1 MKSIDARG
9 LACPQPVILTK
20 KALDVNE
27 NVTTIVDNETAKL
40 NLMKLAK
47 SLGCEV
53 AIKEGSDQIEISFFK
68 KADEKIKSVEERQNT
83 SQLVYVIGSNL
94 LGRGSEELGKIL
106 MKGFIYT
113 LTQMEYPP
121 SKIVF
126 LNAGIYLTC
135 IESESLDDLKQL
147 MAKGTGIVSC
157 GTCLNFFNLADKLA
171 VGEVSNM
178 YEIVEIIT
186 SGQNTVII

>member
-1 MKSIDARG
+1 MISIDARG

-20 KALDVNE
+20 KALDDNE

-53 AIKEGSDQIEISFFK
+53 AVKEDPDQIEMSFYK
-68 KADEKIKSVEERQNT
+68 KEVNKSADIEKQQNT
-83 SQLVYVIGSNL
+83 NQMVYIIGSNV
-94 LGRGSEELGKIL
+94 LGKGADELGKIL
-106 MKGFIYT
+106 IKGFIYT
-113 LTQMEYPP
+113 LTQMAHPP
-121 SKIVF
+121 AKVVF
-126 LNAGIYLTC
+126 LNSGVHLTC
-135 IESESLDDLKQL
+135 VGSESLDELNHL
-147 MAKGTGIVSC
+147 IAKGTEIVSC
-157 GTCLNFFNLADKLA
+157 GTCLNYFDLNDKLA

-186 SGQNTVII
+186 SGHNTVMI

>member
-1 MKSIDARG
+1 MKNIDARG

-20 KALDVNE
+20 KALDDNE
-27 NVTTIVDNETAKL
+27 NVKTIVDNETAKL

-53 AIKEGSDQIEISFFK
+53 SVKEDFNQIEMSFYK
-68 KADEKIKSVEERQNT
+68 KADEKLEDVEKRQKTNRM
-83 SQLVYVIGSNL
+83 VYVIGSNL
-94 LGRGSEELGKIL
+94 LGKGSEELGKIL

-126 LNAGIYLTC
+126 LNTGVYLTSV
-135 IESESLDDLKQL
+135 ESESIEDLKQL
-147 MAKGTGIVSC
+147 TAKGSEIVSC
-157 GTCLNFFNLADKLA
+157 GTCLNFYDLTDKLG

-178 YEIVEIIT
+178 YEIVEIIVA
-186 SGQNTVII
+186 GQNTVMI